1 MNNPQPQKAKSFK
14 LLLFFL
20 LVLIT
25 SCQENDQSFS
35 KEEINFVDVGMA
47 QDLVNNLQ
55 LDIPAKG
62 NAARTTS
69 SNLKKIETIV
79 PVPDETGNT
88 LYYVISKF
96 K

>member
-1 MNNPQPQKAKSFK
+1 M
-14 LLLFFL
+14 
-20 LVLIT
+20 
-25 SCQENDQSFS
+25 
-35 KEEINFVDVGMA
+35 DVGMA